1 MSVMRN
7 WLRKKR
13 LEEAIKKG
21 GFTFTTAGN
30 EIFDDTVKSAE
41 KTKLTLK
48 NGLLKFLKKWG
59 M

>member
-1 MSVMRN
+1 MRN